1 MYNPEELNDTQKH
14 AVLDTEGAVLV
25 TAGAG
30 SGKTRLLTHRIAHLI
45 KHFNVPP

>member
-25 TAGAG
+25 SSSAFAKNA
-30 SGKTRLLTHRIAHLI
+30 S
-45 KHFNVPP
+45 